1 MRAFALPVLLLMM
14 SVLVA
19 VEASCTGSNA
29 RTQPPSGAIVVDAS
43 GSYKGSVKTVSQG
56 AAKLSS
62 TTAQQTL
69 FIFPGTYR
77 EQVLIPALN
86 GPLVVQ
92 GYTCNTMSYSANQVS
107 ITHAMAQK
115 DLAANVQNRNDVIST
130 LRLKSNSGVKIYNIN
145 VANTAGNV
153 GQAVATYVD
162 GSAYGFYACKFSG
175 YQDTVCANKGRELYA
190 RSYIGGAIDFVFG
203 EQAKAWFESCDI
215 ESVGTG
221 CITANGNAGSSNPSE
236 YVFNN
241 ARVYGSSSQTA
252 FLGRP
257 WRPYAR
263 VVWQNSQLGNVI
275 NPKGWQVWD
284 SSSSTSNVFL
294 REFNNTGPGASTSQR
309 VSFSGKLS
317 GPVSIESILGS
328 SYKSEWWVDT
338 NFL

>member
-1 MRAFALPVLLLMM
+1 MSALA
-14 SVLVA
+14 A
-19 VEASCTGSNA
+19 VEAACSGSNA

-43 GSYKGSVKTVSQG
+43 GSYMGSVKTVSQG
-56 AAKLSS
+56 VAKLSG

-77 EQVLIPALN
+77 EQVRLSPLN

-92 GYTCNTMSYSANQVS
+92 GYTCNTMAYSANQVT

-115 DLAANVQNRNDVIST
+115 DLAPNVQSRNDAIST
-130 LRLKSNSGVKIYNIN
+130 LSMKSNSGVKLYNIN

-162 GSAYGFYACKFSG
+162 GAAYGFYACKLTG
-175 YQDTVCANKGRELYA
+175 YQDTLCANKGRELYA

-203 EQAKAWFESCDI
+203 LKAKAWFESCDV
-215 ESVGTG
+215 ESIGTG
-221 CITANGNAGSSNPSE
+221 CITANGNSDTSNPSE

-241 ARVYGSSSQTA
+241 ARVFGSGSGTA

-263 VVWQNSQLGNVI
+263 VVWQNSQLGSVI
-275 NPKGWQVWD
+275 NPKGWQSWD
-284 SSSSTSNVFL
+284 SSSSTTNVFL
-294 REFNNTGPGASTSQR
+294 REFNNTGPGASTAQR

-317 GPVSIESILGS
+317 GPVSIENILGS
-328 SYKSEWWVDT
+328 NYKSEWWVDT